1 MPNVKGTARGPIGL
15 ARSTCHGRRCA
26 ECDECGDVDL
36 VFDDPECDVHLRG
49 KEVTDILKKA
59 TLELAEACTILAD
72 AEKKFDEA
80 KAPLSPFQAGNV
92 VMCTRGK

>member
-1 MPNVKGTARGPIGL
+1 MKTTTDCPGRFK
-15 ARSTCHGRRCA
+15 CHGPA
-26 ECDECGDVDL
+26 GWCDECGDVDL
-36 VFDDPECDVHLRG
+36 VCDDPECDVHLRG

-80 KAPLSPFQAGNV
+80 KAHYDRFQAGNV
-92 VMCTRGK
+92 VMCARGKRRQ